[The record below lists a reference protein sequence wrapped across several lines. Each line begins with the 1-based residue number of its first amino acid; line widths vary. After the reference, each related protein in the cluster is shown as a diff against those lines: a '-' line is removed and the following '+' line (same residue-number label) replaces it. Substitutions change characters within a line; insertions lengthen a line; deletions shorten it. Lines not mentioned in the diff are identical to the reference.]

1 MGIAAESCE
10 PGCSLSKHVKAVL
23 DQAITA
29 ILSELD
35 RSAVG
40 YRLRESATKLDAC
53 WIADEKIESL
63 LT

>member
-1 MGIAAESCE
+1 
-10 PGCSLSKHVKAVL
+10 LSKHVKAVL